1 MDEERVKEIRFK
13 ASSYSWKHGGS
24 DLVRFIFEL
33 LDERILLREEKS
45 HLNDLYEAQTL
56 RRTEAE
62 VKNEKLREKV
72 KLGAEII
79 EAKDKHRAELED
91 DNERLRDQQRRLV
104 VVINAYGE
112 DEGYTPRRVAD
123 VWQSLLDDKI
133 EGLKD

>member
-1 MDEERVKEIRFK
+1 
-13 ASSYSWKHGGS
+13 
-24 DLVRFIFEL
+24 
-33 LDERILLREEKS
+33 
-45 HLNDLYEAQTL
+45 
-56 RRTEAE
+56 
-62 VKNEKLREKV
+62 
-72 KLGAEII
+72 
-79 EAKDKHRAELED
+79 LED

>member
-62 VKNEKLREKV
+62 VKNEKLREKM

-91 DNERLRDQQRRLV
+91 DNERLRVANGVLSQHLSKANDENERLRREE
-104 VVINAYGE
+104 A
-112 DEGYTPRRVAD
+112 
-123 VWQSLLDDKI
+123 
-133 EGLKD
+133 